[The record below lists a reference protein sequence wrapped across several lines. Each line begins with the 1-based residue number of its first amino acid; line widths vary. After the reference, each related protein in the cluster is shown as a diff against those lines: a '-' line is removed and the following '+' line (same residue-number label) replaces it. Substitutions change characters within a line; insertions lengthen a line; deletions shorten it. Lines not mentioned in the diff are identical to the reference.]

1 MHSSSNTSH
10 MKLQE
15 DRHSLRPR
23 FATYSMFKLW
33 TVISESVLTTSKLKM
48 TCLTVMG
55 ETAEI
60 HHT

>member
-33 TVISESVLTTSKLKM
+33 MVISESVLTTSKLKM